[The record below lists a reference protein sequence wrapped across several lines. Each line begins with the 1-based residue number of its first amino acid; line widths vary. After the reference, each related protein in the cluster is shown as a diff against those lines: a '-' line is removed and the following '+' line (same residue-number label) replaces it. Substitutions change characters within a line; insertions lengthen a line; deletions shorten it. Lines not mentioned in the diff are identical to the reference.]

1 MYQPWPAPTSSASGG
16 NVPRRRGY
24 AGRVVLVRT
33 ADTAAAIPAIR
44 AAVWSIDKNQ
54 PIDKVVLV
62 EDAYVD
68 TFGRQ
73 RFVLQLMTAFG
84 AVAVLLTAVGLFGVL
99 SQIVVRKT
107 REIGIRIALGARPS
121 DVLNLVLRRGLAFTL
136 GGAAIGL
143 AGAFALTR
151 FLEALLFQVRPADP
165 ISFGIVTLVMIAI
178 ALLACWLPARRA
190 MRVGPAEALRIE

>member
-1 MYQPWPAPTSSASGG
+1 
-16 NVPRRRGY
+16 
-24 AGRVVLVRT
+24 
-33 ADTAAAIPAIR
+33 
-44 AAVWSIDKNQ
+44 
-54 PIDKVVLV
+54 
-62 EDAYVD
+62 
-68 TFGRQ
+68 
-73 RFVLQLMTAFG
+73 
-84 AVAVLLTAVGLFGVL
+84 VL